1 MSEKTRGPADKTRP
15 NSTRADDAKRKEA
28 FDTLRRVQT
37 DSETIAGST
46 FVRLADRARDHLS
59 AADKG
64 EEDAIEVWGSR
75 IGRGL
80 GAIFAIGL
88 VIYLVATY
96 L

>member
-1 MSEKTRGPADKTRP
+1 MSENTDGPADKTRP
-15 NSTRADDAKRKEA
+15 DKTHPDEATRKEA

-46 FVRLADRARDHLS
+46 FVRLADRARGHLS
-59 AADKG
+59 AADKD
-64 EEDAIEVWGSR
+64 EDDAIEVWGSR